1 MARLDPIITPV
12 FSESIE
18 AITAAGSYIEK
29 NLLPNAGAYGGDSST
44 LPTGWATQTNGS
56 PTATI
61 SVAGYGNSS
70 LFQGAKYAD
79 FQIVNNYGSARNL
92 TVKLHPDSPKFSAST
107 GDNFALS
114 IGLELV
120 TGTYGGNAR
129 FMLNEFAGASYLGT
143 VTSGNLTVNSTM
155 ARRSAI
161 LTTAE
166 ATVDGVNVWLR
177 FYDVP
182 DGSDFIVRITTP
194 QVEKS
199 DAVTSYQNTG
209 Y

>member
-1 MARLDPIITPV
+1 
-12 FSESIE
+12 
-18 AITAAGSYIEK
+18 
-29 NLLPNAGAYGGDSST
+29 
-44 LPTGWATQTNGS
+44 
-56 PTATI
+56 
-61 SVAGYGNSS
+61 
-70 LFQGAKYAD
+70 
-79 FQIVNNYGSARNL
+79 
-92 TVKLHPDSPKFSAST
+92 
-107 GDNFALS
+107 
-114 IGLELV
+114 
-120 TGTYGGNAR
+120 
-129 FMLNEFAGASYLGT
+129 MLNEFAGASYLGT